1 MYSSTAWRA
10 AAPAGS
16 QIGRP
21 APTSGSVWNS
31 SSSRPSRWW
40 SIILGSP
47 SPLEGRRAHHPVRE
61 AAPERCAPRGPV
73 KLRSQSGHA
82 RPRRD
87 SARRRAQIR
96 ATHGFHGIRRR
107 FAGATSLPSLPARRR
122 AAGRPGGRAAG
133 RPAATMPGM
142 EGWRARYHR
151 YSTRL
156 YRPSPHTTWLSW
168 IGDERLAIGNLPT
181 GATLS
186 RLPEHGVTHIVN
198 CRATAQTWLS
208 QDLAAERALLG
219 PSRVVH
225 APMWDFGQA
234 QAPRLWSA
242 AAHFAVRV
250 LDEDPEAG
258 VLIHCQQGR
267 RRSILLAYAVLRLH
281 GHTAADATALIS
293 RHRAEAKLVDAYTA
307 SVEQW
312 LAAGAD
318 PIGQLRIR

>member
-1 MYSSTAWRA
+1 
-10 AAPAGS
+10 
-16 QIGRP
+16 
-21 APTSGSVWNS
+21 
-31 SSSRPSRWW
+31 
-40 SIILGSP
+40 
-47 SPLEGRRAHHPVRE
+47 
-61 AAPERCAPRGPV
+61 
-73 KLRSQSGHA
+73 
-82 RPRRD
+82 
-87 SARRRAQIR
+87 
-96 ATHGFHGIRRR
+96 
-107 FAGATSLPSLPARRR
+107 
-122 AAGRPGGRAAG
+122 
-133 RPAATMPGM
+133 MPGM